1 MLSPAVTEG
10 LIAFH
15 AMTGCDTTSYF
26 YRKGKKTALQ
36 VFQHQP
42 NLLRNIGKTEGSA
55 QSETYVDAEKFV
67 CSLYGLPELGLVDSV
82 RASLFRQGKTIDC
95 LPPTSDALK
104 HHVDRCHYQ
113 ASVWQQALELCPRLP
128 PADGWQLAEGQL
140 NPILTSLPKTPPCL
154 DKIISCSCRKGC
166 VARCSCRK
174 AVLACTAA
182 CGCRGQCGP

>member
-1 MLSPAVTEG
+1 MLVLLLAHRKNIPAAEIYMKTGTAKNTKYIPVHILHEMLSPAVTEG

-82 RASLFRQGKTIDC
+82 RASLFRQGKTVDC

-104 HHVDRCHYQ
+104 HHVDRCHY
-113 ASVWQQALELCPRLP
+113 
-128 PADGWQLAEGQL
+128 
-140 NPILTSLPKTPPCL
+140 
-154 DKIISCSCRKGC
+154 
-166 VARCSCRK
+166 
-174 AVLACTAA
+174 
-182 CGCRGQCGP
+182 